1 MFCVKPWKHGLWLW
15 LVMALAGCN
24 EITDDLTPS
33 GDDER
38 PAVEANTV
46 GHMPGQ
52 IAPGFTIKSS
62 LDEDF
67 VLADSLAGGNQPA
80 DAVVLYFTM
89 WCPVCLAHSDHL
101 FNNVIPQFAQRGDVV
116 YALVD
121 YVSGSVI
128 TSRAA
133 ETANGY
139 AGSEFVT
146 LVDANR
152 SVMGLFN
159 AAMGSVVVIAADGT
173 VLVNEDYRSGEAT
186 IEALDGY
193 LP

>member
-1 MFCVKPWKHGLWLW
+1 MFCVKRWQHGWWLL
-15 LVMALAGCN
+15 LVMALTGCN

-33 GDDER
+33 GDDKR
-38 PAVEANTV
+38 PTVEANTV
-46 GHMPGQ
+46 GHLPGQ
-52 IAPGFTIKSS
+52 IAPAFTIRSS

-67 VLADSLAGGNQPA
+67 VLADHLSGGAEPA

-89 WCPVCLAHSDHL
+89 WCPVCLAHSDHM
-101 FNNVIPQFAQRGDVV
+101 FNNVIPQFASRGDVV
-116 YALVD
+116 YAMVD

-139 AGSEFVT
+139 AGSAFVT
-146 LVDANR
+146 LVDTDR
-152 SVMGLFN
+152 SVMDLFN
-159 AAMGSVVVIAADGT
+159 AAMGTVVVITADGEI
-173 VLVNEDYRSGEAT
+173 LLNEDYRSGEAT
-186 IEALDGY
+186 ITALDGY